1 MKSNSLIL
9 PSLHK
14 DMTFFSWMS
23 TTQVLNGAISGYRLS
38 QVLMQNGSA
47 GCRLDFPSHLDA
59 FCRST
64 SYAFGHPEDI
74 ALGHTSLPYF
84 LAFRRQSLTGECI
97 QVMQGDS
104 VETLKFKLGIAP
116 AHYRDSS
123 DLKFCPACRDEDM
136 DTLGYSYW
144 HREHQLPSAHLCHK
158 HSTGLW
164 TIPFRSVGLQKNAF
178 IVPSRA
184 VIEQAISP
192 LNKASVLKAITDI
205 SNHLLVDQLPG
216 GFDALQLHFTYQHG
230 LREQG
235 LLTKAGRIRV
245 EDFLER
251 FEQYFRQLKQI
262 HPYQRLLLADNIPH
276 FLKLIRKPR
285 GHHLTLA
292 HILLIEFLFGNWEL
306 FSATYAWERQ
316 FQLDLQI
323 RGEEEHSLHAVDD
336 RLIVIAQQY
345 NNGASLRSLASQY
358 CYDIQTLMRLLEK
371 SGLAQIK
378 KRPKVLTSEKVAEV
392 LRLLEAGKPLV
403 EVQSLTQLSKSSIDR
418 ILNSQPDIKTAWQE
432 SKFKNSLELRR
443 QQFCEVRKQYPE
455 YSANEI
461 RGEILTS
468 YKWLLKHD
476 LSWLK
481 SQLAL
486 LPKGRLVRTKSP
498 SKDRIDWVKRDQICL
513 SALMQL
519 DVFIIDSWE
528 RQTPNIFLRRLPTLN
543 FTPRLERLP
552 LSKKWISE
560 KLVML
565 QTNSIEKFDLRV
577 GGSG

>member
-1 MKSNSLIL
+1 M
-9 PSLHK
+9 
-14 DMTFFSWMS
+14 
-23 TTQVLNGAISGYRLS
+23 
-38 QVLMQNGSA
+38 
-47 GCRLDFPSHLDA
+47 
-59 FCRST
+59 
-64 SYAFGHPEDI
+64 
-74 ALGHTSLPYF
+74 
-84 LAFRRQSLTGECI
+84 
-97 QVMQGDS
+97 
-104 VETLKFKLGIAP
+104 
-116 AHYRDSS
+116 
-123 DLKFCPACRDEDM
+123 
-136 DTLGYSYW
+136 
-144 HREHQLPSAHLCHK
+144 
-158 HSTGLW
+158 
-164 TIPFRSVGLQKNAF
+164 
-178 IVPSRA
+178 PSRA

-285 GHHLTLA
+285 DHLTLA

-306 FSATYAWERQ
+306 FSATYAWESQ